1 MIITWPI
8 IHWTQTGRLLG
19 FPTANIALDEM
30 TKSALTNT
38 VSICI
43 IDLDG
48 TSYHGVGTYLPHKGV
63 YEVHIF
69 DFDQDIYGQTA
80 TITLVRHIRDN
91 KRFDSDEDL
100 KAQIAKDC
108 AVAREYF
115 SLNSIK

>member
-1 MIITWPI
+1 MNLTTIHWPI
-8 IHWTQTGRLLG
+8 IQWTQTGRLLG
-19 FPTANIALDEM
+19 FPTANIALDEI

-48 TSYHGVGTYLPHKGV
+48 MSYHGVGTYLPHKGV

-80 TITLVRHIRDN
+80 MITLVQHIRDN
-91 KRFDSDEDL
+91 KKFDSDEDL

-108 AVAREYF
+108 KVAREYF
-115 SLNSIK
+115 KW